1 MVGCFRKTGTAHT
14 WPAKVK
20 IALTVSVFFTT
31 PVQTAITTS
40 MAEPADKRTITSF
53 EEFFPHYLR
62 EHADPRTRAIHYA
75 GTLFAIA
82 LLVFAV
88 ATGRWWLILL
98 AVVSGYAFA
107 WVAHFFVEKNRPA
120 TFTYPWWSYIS
131 DFRMLWLFL
140 TGRLGPELDKA
151 GVGRG

>member
-1 MVGCFRKTGTAHT
+1 MARQGKDRVNRERFLYHARSDRHNHVHGRTRRQAHDHELRGVL
-14 WPAKVK
+14 PA
-20 IALTVSVFFTT
+20 L
-31 PVQTAITTS
+31 
-40 MAEPADKRTITSF
+40 
-53 EEFFPHYLR
+53 LR